1 MKIILADVFI
11 TINDIGKEKRVEIA
25 YHNFSETTKFLLH
38 FEKALTLSTLSVTL
52 DKRTS
57 PKKQICATWEIVI
70 LEMSK
75 HFGKKLSLMDY
86 SFSKK
91 DGFNVEVARK

>member
-1 MKIILADVFI
+1 MTIILADVFI

-25 YHNFSETTKFLLH
+25 HHNVSETTKYLLH

-57 PKKQICATWEIVI
+57 PKKQSCATWEIVI

-75 HFGKKLSLMDY
+75 YFGKKTILNGL
-86 SFSKK
+86 
-91 DGFNVEVARK
+91 